1 MRYWIYLSW
10 QYMLRH
16 KSRTIYSILG
26 ILLTYVMCFSVLTT
40 GFSLWDYAYETIGVE
55 HSQLWVNWS
64 EGDMDGLTQKTID
77 EIKVLDR
84 CEEVRHLWIYNYTP
98 LETEESDGNED
109 VQSQRECSVE
119 DLQLGDYCDIE
130 IQLKDFSDLQGS
142 AATLGEKT
150 GLDICIDVEVAD
162 YLGQSEDS
170 FAIYFYRS
178 VVAVLAAIVALFS
191 IMIIRNTLMISVV
204 ERMRDY
210 GVYRCVGMSR
220 KQLYQLLAVEGLF
233 MSFAAVLLGLG
244 IAYGFLQGITPWLNR
259 ALALQIPFHF
269 GMHYQAVLYTA
280 VICIAVTLYAL
291 LEPSRQAVSL
301 SPIEA
306 IQNNIVL
313 RNRKGRLRENL
324 AYHKGVIWGKIFG
337 ISGEYAYKNLQRN
350 RGRFGGLFVS
360 LLLCMVM
367 AGLTE
372 SFSASLYA
380 TVENTFQGKKIEY
393 LEAISPTGV
402 YDEKLVQK
410 VQKDLAAMDSVRK
423 TGLIMGGIDLSVFDD
438 RQKKYLGEDSVG
450 YINHSAYDGKDL
462 QELEKYLIEGSID
475 YDVMTRENGV
485 LLCDMEY
492 NVSDKRTDFEQ
503 KDLRRTDYQVGDRIS
518 CFSSAGRKKSM
529 QIYNDTLQALAE
541 KEGIPATR
549 EDAVRLWKTKGIG
562 EPVKSEDSDDL
573 FYFYLE
579 NCSEGDEGFERYRQE
594 FIQMLGK
601 QGIDLLPQINGMR
614 SIMEIKD
621 YMDRWLYDHGET
633 VEYQIVGILF
643 ENPFQSLD
651 TIAWDVQFI
660 HTVDAVVSEG
670 VLDEF
675 GFWGWYIAVKRDP
688 STIQDGVL
696 RQYCESNNLGRDSY
710 QNIFE
715 GLDGYDM
722 NEYFDMLHTMK
733 VIRTI
738 SVLIIASIAL
748 ICMIEI
754 YNTLCANI
762 ALRAKE
768 LWMYEVV
775 GMSRWQEK
783 WMLLLEHGA
792 AAITAIPV
800 GYLIARGSSR
810 YFIEHIFNQDGSIQ
824 YIWSAPSVLL
834 TGAVILVLTIIVCM
848 AGIGGVR
855 KR

>member
-40 GFSLWDYAYETIGVE
+40 GYSLWDYAYETVGVE
-55 HSQLWVNWS
+55 HSQLWIYWP
-64 EGDMDGLTQKTID
+64 EGDMDGLTRETLAKIQALENCD
-77 EIKVLDR
+77 
-84 CEEVRHLWIYNYTP
+84 EVRHLWIYNYTP
-98 LETEESDGNED
+98 FETEESDGNED

-130 IQLKDFSDLQGS
+130 IQLKDLSDLQGS
-142 AATLGEKT
+142 AALLGEKT
-150 GLDICIDVEVAD
+150 GLDICVDMEVAD

-170 FAIYFYRS
+170 LTIYFYRS
-178 VVAVLAAIVALFS
+178 VVALLAAIVALFS

-233 MSFAAVLLGLG
+233 MSFAAVILGVG

-259 ALALQIPFHF
+259 ALALQIPFRF

-280 VICIAVTLYAL
+280 IICIAVTLYSL

-313 RNRKGRLRENL
+313 RNRKGRMRENL

-360 LLLCMVM
+360 LLICMTM

-380 TVENTFQGKKIEY
+380 TVENTYQGKKVEY
-393 LEAISPTGV
+393 LEAISPDGD
-402 YDEKLVQK
+402 YDEKKVQK
-410 VQKDLAAMDSVRK
+410 IQKDLADMDSVRK
-423 TGLIMGGIDLSVFDD
+423 TGLIMDGIDLTVFDD

-450 YINHSAYDGKDL
+450 YIGHSAYGRKDL

-475 YDVMTRENGV
+475 YDAMTRENGV

-503 KDLRRTDYQVGDRIS
+503 KDLRRTDYQVGDRIT
-518 CFSSAGRKKSM
+518 CFSSAGRKKST
-529 QIYNDTLQALAE
+529 QIYNDILQTLAE

-549 EDAVRLWKTKGIG
+549 EDAVRLWKTQGIG
-562 EPVKSEDSDDL
+562 EPVKPE
-573 FYFYLE
+573 
-579 NCSEGDEGFERYRQE
+579 
-594 FIQMLGK
+594 
-601 QGIDLLPQINGMR
+601 
-614 SIMEIKD
+614 
-621 YMDRWLYDHGET
+621 
-633 VEYQIVGILF
+633 VEVIIL
-643 ENPFQSLD
+643 
-651 TIAWDVQFI
+651 
-660 HTVDAVVSEG
+660 
-670 VLDEF
+670 
-675 GFWGWYIAVKRDP
+675 
-688 STIQDGVL
+688 
-696 RQYCESNNLGRDSY
+696 
-710 QNIFE
+710 
-715 GLDGYDM
+715 
-722 NEYFDMLHTMK
+722 
-733 VIRTI
+733 
-738 SVLIIASIAL
+738 
-748 ICMIEI
+748 
-754 YNTLCANI
+754 
-762 ALRAKE
+762 
-768 LWMYEVV
+768 
-775 GMSRWQEK
+775 
-783 WMLLLEHGA
+783 
-792 AAITAIPV
+792 
-800 GYLIARGSSR
+800 
-810 YFIEHIFNQDGSIQ
+810 
-824 YIWSAPSVLL
+824 
-834 TGAVILVLTIIVCM
+834 
-848 AGIGGVR
+848 
-855 KR
+855 